1 VTHGGETENYKSQ
14 EQSVVQLRRTERQVS
29 MPKYLKN
36 YVLLA
41 EEEGERLL
49 LCLNNECRDFYEV
62 KESKEWML
70 AWEDEFWSIEKN
82 ETWDLVDLPVGGKL
96 KRNSTEASTSTRP
109 DSSQKDMC
117 NVMESILMKLLLWWL
132 DFKQ

>member
-82 ETWDLVDLPVGGKL
+82 ETWDLVDLPVGAKL
-96 KRNSTEASTSTRP
+96 KRKSTEASTSTRP

>member
-49 LCLNNECRDFYEV
+49 LCLNNECGDFYEV